1 MRKKVFLV
9 PLLLCLA
16 ILGSTRPGLTDSS
29 SPIPADLFDHLQ
41 KQGWIEV
48 SPGVMQRSLGGNRV
62 ETLGFGAAGLRF
74 ELRKMKTHLA
84 DLREVYA
91 QQPSRQ
97 LRVTIR
103 AHRAQIL
110 RIEEALRKAQ
120 GADGLEVSAESLI
133 DPGSAC
139 SATYDAAAIAYPLSQ
154 GTASKAVAY
163 FNSACSETGEVYA
176 HSMSSATTEE
186 DFDVIA
192 TKSDPASN
200 TPPRTG
206 SNLSATATTGV
217 NGVRNCHSYAYAS
230 VLNYDTGMTYSQDD
244 NNYSCVSSLPSPP
257 WTKSDVGAVGSAG
270 NASENGGV
278 FKLIAGGT
286 DLAGTADA
294 FHFVHQPL
302 TGDGTIVANVTALL
316 KPVGATRMLGG
327 VTFRNDLTAGSAH
340 ATMTITSEGEAQFR
354 RRATANGTT
363 ASNAAATTFAPQWLK
378 LVRSG
383 NTFTAY
389 LSANGTTWTQV
400 GTPQTVTMSSTVY
413 VGLVALRN
421 GGTTTGAARFEGVA
435 LTIPPNR
442 NPVALADTASTKQ
455 GVAVTIPVLANDSDP
470 DGHPLTVTSVTT
482 PTSGSAVI
490 QAGGGA
496 VIYTPGTPP
505 SASFT
510 YTVSDGRGGTATA
523 TVSVTIIP
531 NTAPDALGDQIRVSY
546 NTPLTIQHSTLLA
559 NDFDA
564 DGDARTITGFN
575 TAGIVG
581 TLSCPAGG
589 TSCTYTPP
597 TGYRW
602 VTSYTYTVS
611 DGRGGTDTATVK
623 LKVGVTQ
630 SAPVAVDD
638 FFTTTR
644 NTAKA
649 FTIYDI
655 LANDTDPDGDVL
667 NPTISSTLDYGAVS
681 CSSPIYNCAY
691 TPNAGFIGNDRFYYG
706 VTDTTDGSASAYI
719 QMTVL
724 PPATPVLDAR
734 EEQRK
739 TGMNQ
744 ALSLSYGSLVAD
756 DYDPEGD
763 VLTVTSTDST
773 GIVGT
778 LACNATGCT
787 YTPPTNYT
795 GVTKFRYT
803 VSDGH
808 GNSDTAIVR
817 IRVGGYYNNAPVSN
831 NDALITRVNTPLRFS
846 IFELMKNDYDPDN
859 DPLNVTVYSNAGHGT
874 VTCSYPTYWCTYTPA
889 ANFTGTDSFAYALGD
904 GITYSAGGSM
914 VNVTVTP

>member
-1 MRKKVFLV
+1 MRRKIFLV
-9 PLLLCLA
+9 SLLLCLA
-16 ILGSTRPGLTDSS
+16 VLGSSRPGLTESS
-29 SPIPADLFDHLQ
+29 NQIPADLLDHLQ

-48 SPGVMQRSLGGNRV
+48 TSGVMQRSLGGNRV

-74 ELRKMKTHLA
+74 QLREMKAHLVDLRK
-84 DLREVYA
+84 DYA

-97 LRVTIR
+97 LRIAIR

-110 RIEEALRKAQ
+110 RVEEALRKAEAA
-120 GADGLEVSAESLI
+120 GGLEVSTEGLRAPNS
-133 DPGSAC
+133 SC
-139 SATYDAAAIAYPLSQ
+139 SATYDAVAIAYPR
-154 GTASKAVAY
+154 GAKAVAY
-163 FNSACSETGEVYA
+163 FNSPCGETGEVYA
-176 HSMSSATTEE
+176 HSTSRATTEE
-186 DFDVIA
+186 DFEVIA

-200 TPPRTG
+200 MPPRTG
-206 SNLSATATTGV
+206 SNVSATATTGV
-217 NGVRNCHSYAYAS
+217 TGVSNCSSYAYAS
-230 VLNYDTGMTYSQDD
+230 VLSYDLDLTYAQSDS
-244 NNYSCVSSLPSPP
+244 NASCAASLPSP
-257 WTKSDVGAVGSAG
+257 WTSADVGTVGSAG
-270 NASENGGV
+270 NASHDSGV
-278 FKLIAGGT
+278 FKLLAGGT

-294 FHFVHQPL
+294 FHFVHKTL
-302 TGDGTIVANVTALL
+302 SGDGTIVANVTALL
-316 KPVGATRMLGG
+316 KPAGATRTLAG

-354 RRATANGTT
+354 RRATAGGAT
-363 ASNAAATTFAPQWLK
+363 ASASAPTTFAPQWLK

-400 GTPQTVTMSSTVY
+400 STPQTVTLSNTVY

-421 GGTTTGAARFEGVA
+421 GSSTPTGAARFESVA
-435 LTIPPNR
+435 VTTPPNGI
-442 NPVALADTASTKQ
+442 PVAVADTASTKQ

-470 DGHPLTVTSVTT
+470 NGDPLTVTSVTQ
-482 PTSGSAVI
+482 PANGSVAI

-496 VIYTPGTPP
+496 VVYTPGAPP

-510 YTVSDGRGGTATA
+510 YTISDGRGGTATA
-523 TVSVTIIP
+523 NVSVTIVP
-531 NTAPDALGDQIRVSY
+531 NTAPDAIGDQVRATY
-546 NTPLTIQHSTLLA
+546 NTPTTIQHSTLLS

-564 DGDARTITGFN
+564 DGDTRTITGFN

-581 TLSCPAGG
+581 TLSCPAGA
-589 TSCTYTPP
+589 TYCTYTPP
-597 TGYRW
+597 AGYRW

-638 FFTTTR
+638 LFTTTR

-667 NPTISSTLDYGAVS
+667 NPQISGTLDYGSVS
-681 CSSPIYNCAY
+681 CTSPIYNCAY
-691 TPNAGFIGNDRFYYG
+691 TPNAGFVGNDRFYYG

-724 PPATPVLDAR
+724 PPAVPVLDAR
-734 EEQRK
+734 EDQKVTSVNRAISI
-739 TGMNQ
+739 NL
-744 ALSLSYGSLVAD
+744 LSN

-763 VLTVTSTDST
+763 PLAVTSTDST
-773 GIVGT
+773 G
-778 LACNATGCT
+778 LAGSLSCNTSSCT
-787 YTPPTNYT
+787 YTPSTNYT
-795 GVTKFRYT
+795 GMAKFRYT
-803 VSDGH
+803 VSDGR

-817 IRVGGYYNNAPVSN
+817 IRVGSGNTAPVSN
-831 NDALITRVNTPLRFS
+831 NDALLTKVNTPLRFS

-859 DPLNVTVYSNAGHGT
+859 DPLGVTVYANALHGT
-874 VTCSYPTYWCTYTPA
+874 VSCSYPQYWCTYTPN
-889 ANFTGTDSFAYALGD
+889 ANFTGTDSFSYALGD
-904 GITYSAGGSM
+904 GITYASGSM
-914 VNVTVTP
+914 INVTVTP